1 MRIKIWGCRGSLP
14 APLKPGQVEEKIVRA
29 ILGVSTHIPE
39 LDTAD
44 EAAVRGYVKG
54 MDALSRGTAGGETT
68 CVEIRAG
75 ETLFVIDAG
84 TGIRDLGLE
93 LMNGPFGRGEG
104 ELHLLFSHPHWDH
117 IQGFPFFLPAYT
129 PGNRIFIYGV
139 HDMEK
144 ALIDQQNY
152 LNFPVP
158 MSSMEADIEFITLQ
172 ERAPFRVDD
181 VQINTIRN
189 VHPGGSYGYRIK
201 DAHSAFVFASDA
213 EFKHLDDAVMQPHIA
228 FFKEADA
235 LIFDAQYTLGEGW
248 IKEDWGHSS
257 ALIGVEMALAAGV
270 KRLILF
276 HHDPTNDDVVL
287 QHILRDARGYRDELG
302 GHEALEIMVAYEGLA
317 LDLTRAALA
326 GASDDNHR
334 DAHVWAPTRVFDE
347 KSVQQVA
354 EQMLVLDERAVP
366 SGRIIDLSQ
375 VETLTTASLKKL
387 VSLQNAPGQ
396 APLVLAAPSPG
407 VLRVIELGG
416 FSDFFA
422 IYPTI
427 KAAQTAVAAR
437 RSAQLPGHVLGK
449 RFLIERVLARGRMGT
464 VLLAA
469 DQQTEDSV
477 SIRIFDPAYSKETL
491 KRLFDHRDLLL
502 KADHPNLL
510 SVIDLAEEKGVAYL
524 VEQYHPGRTLDKL
537 LEEHPEAE
545 ELSFDRKLATAQA
558 IVAGMAYAHEQ
569 GIVHGNLKDDK
580 IYIDGDWIQIGGMGL
595 GRLDEGIPLLE
606 APRLRQVVAYLAPE
620 QVLGQDID
628 VRTDLYALGV
638 ILYQLFTGHC
648 PFQGDEREVLQ
659 AHLNQEPLP
668 PLSDAGDPNPAD
680 LQALILKLLAKDP
693 ADRGDSAVEVRRFLR
708 ELNPAE

>member
-1 MRIKIWGCRGSLP
+1 MP
-14 APLKPGQVEEKIVRA
+14 D
-29 ILGVSTHIPE
+29 

-44 EAAVRGYVKG
+44 EETVRTYTRGL
-54 MDALSRGTAGGETT
+54 DALSRGTAGGDTT
-68 CVEIRAG
+68 CVEVRSG

-84 TGIRDLGLE
+84 TGIRNLGQE
-93 LMNGPFGRGEG
+93 LMEGPFGRGQG
-104 ELHLLFSHPHWDH
+104 EMHLFFSHPHWDH

-139 HDMEK
+139 HDMQK
-144 ALIDQQNY
+144 ALEDQQNY

-158 MSSMEADIEFITLQ
+158 MSSMEADIEFITL
-172 ERAPFRVDD
+172 EEGVPFRIGDMH
-181 VQINTIRN
+181 INTIRN
-189 VHPGGSYGYRIK
+189 AHPGASFGYRIQ
-201 DAHSAFVFASDA
+201 DAHSTFVFASDA

-257 ALIGVEMALAAGV
+257 AMIGVEMALAAGV
-270 KRLILF
+270 RRLILF

-287 QHILRDARGYRDELG
+287 HQILKDARGYRDELG
-302 GHEALEIMVAYEGLA
+302 GHEALEIMVAYEGLS
-317 LDLTRAALA
+317 LDLTKTRLDSAREN
-326 GASDDNHR
+326 NHR
-334 DAHVWAPTRVFDE
+334 SAHVLVPSRVFDE
-347 KSVQQVA
+347 KSARHVA
-354 EQMLVLDERAVP
+354 EQMLVLDDQAIP
-366 SGRIIDLSQ
+366 TGRIIDLSQ

-387 VSLQNAPGQ
+387 VTLQNAPGQ

-407 VLRVIELGG
+407 ALRVIQLGG

-477 SIRIFDPAYSKETL
+477 SIRIFDPAYSEETL
-491 KRLFDHRDLLL
+491 GRLFKQRDLLL
-502 KADHPNLL
+502 TVDHPNLL

-524 VEQYHPGRTLDKL
+524 VEEYQPGRTLDTL
-537 LEEHPEAE
+537 LEVHPKPDK
-545 ELSFDRKLATAQA
+545 LPFDEKIA
-558 IVAGMAYAHEQ
+558 IARAIAAGLAYAHEQ

-580 IYIDGDWIQIGGMGL
+580 IYVDGGRVQIGGMGL

-620 QVLGQDID
+620 QVLGKPID
-628 VRTDLYALGV
+628 MHTDLYALGV
-638 ILYQLFTGHC
+638 ILYQLFTGQC
-648 PFQGDEREVLQ
+648 PFLGDEREVLQ
-659 AHLNQEPLP
+659 AHLDQDPLP
-668 PLSDAGDPNPAD
+668 PRHGAD
-680 LQALILKLLAKDP
+680 HAIPPTLQALILKLLSKDP
-693 ADRGDSAVEVRRFLR
+693 ADRGDSAVEVQQFLSQ
-708 ELNPAE
+708 LNVVE